1 MSKRNHLLLFL
12 SAVFVLFSILLI
24 GLFLRDRCSATSRKQ
39 FQQLTLK
46 MFQNEVVSSTL
57 NLHYTLEHPENYGI
71 VDYPV
76 TYGDQ
81 DPISLVSYASPTAT
95 DYLRILYGIPYDSL
109 SDSDRQTYDI
119 LSLYLNSARQGEAF
133 RLYYEPLGPTL
144 GVQAQLPILL
154 SEYTFRSSKDIQ
166 EYLDLASQ
174 TDSYFSSILA
184 HEQARSRAGLFMSDE
199 NADAVIS
206 QCRSLLAMTGEENLF
221 LSVFQEKTEQA
232 DFLSEEEKRSFL
244 SRNETIVTEHI
255 LPAYQLLSD
264 GLTDLKGT
272 GKNTGGL
279 CHFPNGKA
287 YYEYLLCSST
297 GSYLPVTGI
306 EKRICQQIESDLAEC
321 RRLLKAHPSLSDS
334 KALSPEGEA
343 NDPSGILADL
353 QEKMS
358 ADFPRTPQ
366 VDCTVKYV
374 HPSLEN
380 YLSPAFY
387 LTPPIDNN
395 REHVIY
401 INPSSGYSWLELYTT
416 LAHEGYPGHLYQ
428 NVSFDA
434 RKEPLRSLLNFGGY
448 TEGWATYVEMESYR
462 YAAEQILETQPFS
475 EEEVYAAACF
485 QARKRSLLLG
495 ISSLLDIRIH
505 YHGFSL
511 EDTERFL
518 SELGFFQ
525 STAASSIYQTILEAP
540 CNYLKYYLGYLT
552 FLDLRSYFQE
562 HYPEQFDLKEF
573 HRQILSIGPCQF
585 PVLEKYLKACY
596 E

>member
-12 SAVFVLFSILLI
+12 SILCFLFCI
-24 GLFLRDRCSATSRKQ
+24 LFLNLFLKNRYSNTCREQ
-39 FQQLTLK
+39 FQQLTEK

-71 VDYPV
+71 TNYPV

-81 DPISLVSYASPTAT
+81 ETVSLVSYASPTSG
-95 DYLRILYGIPYDSL
+95 DYLRVLSGISYDSL
-109 SDSDRQTYDI
+109 TDSDRLTYDI
-119 LSLYLNSARQGEAF
+119 LALYLDSAKQGERF

-144 GVQAQLPILL
+144 GIQAQLPILL
-154 SEYTFRSSKDIQ
+154 SEYTFHSPEDIQ
-166 EYLDLASQ
+166 VYLALAAQ

-184 HEQARSRAGLFMSDE
+184 HEQARSQAGLFMSDE
-199 NADAVIS
+199 NADAIIR
-206 QCRSLLAMTGEENLF
+206 QCCALLDLSEEENFF
-221 LSVFQEKTEQA
+221 LSVFHEKISQA
-232 DFLSEEEKRSFL
+232 DFLSEEEKQSCI
-244 SRNETIVTEHI
+244 SQNAIIVSEHI
-255 LPAYQLLSD
+255 LPAYQLLAE
-264 GLTDLKGT
+264 GLAALKGT

-279 CHFPNGKA
+279 CYFPEGKA

-306 EKRICQQIESDLAEC
+306 EKRICQQITSDLTEC
-321 RRLLKAHPSLSDS
+321 RELLKKYPSLSDS
-334 KALSPEGEA
+334 ETLFSSGEE
-343 NDPSGILADL
+343 DPSLILADL
-353 QEKMS
+353 QEKMT
-358 ADFPRTPQ
+358 ADFPTAPQ
-366 VDCTVKYV
+366 VSCTVKYV
-374 HPSLEN
+374 HPSLED

-387 LTPPIDNN
+387 LTPPIDNTQ
-395 REHVIY
+395 EHVIY
-401 INPSSGYSWLELYTT
+401 INPASGYSWLELYTT

-428 NVSFDA
+428 NISFDA
-434 RKEPLRSLLNFGGY
+434 ENEPIRSLLNFGGY

-462 YAAEQILETQPFS
+462 YAAGQILETQPLS
-475 EEEVYAAACF
+475 EEEVYAAARF
-485 QARKRSLLLG
+485 QAAKRSLLLG

-540 CNYLKYYLGYLT
+540 ANYLKYYLGYLT

-562 HYPEQFDLKEF
+562 NYPDRFDLRDF
-573 HRQILSIGPCQF
+573 HRQILAIGPCQF

>member
-1 MSKRNHLLLFL
+1 MSKRNPLFLYLSAALIPLFILFL
-12 SAVFVLFSILLI
+12 S
-24 GLFLRDRCSATSRKQ
+24 LFLKNRYSVTCRKQ

-57 NLHYTLEHPENYGI
+57 NLHYTLEHPQDYGI
-71 VDYPV
+71 SDYPV

-81 DPISLVSYASPTAT
+81 DTVSLVSYASPTAD
-95 DYLRILYGIPYDSL
+95 DYLRILYGISYDSL
-109 SDSDRQTYDI
+109 SDSEKLTYDI
-119 LSLYLNSARQGEAF
+119 LSLYLDSSGQGEAF
-133 RLYYEPLGPTL
+133 RLYYEPLGPSL
-144 GVQAQLPILL
+144 GIQAQLPILL
-154 SEYTFRSSKDIQ
+154 SEYTFHSPEDIQ
-166 EYLDLASQ
+166 VYLDLAAK

-199 NADAVIS
+199 NADSIIR
-206 QCRSLLAMTGEENLF
+206 QCSALLNMTEEENFF
-221 LSVFQEKTEQA
+221 LSVFDEKTKQA
-232 DFLSEEEKRSFL
+232 DFLTEEEKQSCI
-244 SRNETIVTEHI
+244 SRNAEVVSEHI
-255 LPAYQLLSD
+255 LPAYQLLAD
-264 GLTDLKGT
+264 GLAALKGT

-279 CHFPNGKA
+279 CFFPEGKS
-287 YYEYLLCSST
+287 YYEYLLRSST
-297 GSYLPVTGI
+297 GSYLPITGI
-306 EKRICQQIESDLAEC
+306 EKRICQQITSDLTEC
-321 RRLLKAHPSLSDS
+321 RELLRTYPSLSDS
-334 KALSPEGEA
+334 EALFSGAAE
-343 NDPSGILADL
+343 DPLMILQDL
-353 QEKMS
+353 QEKMT
-358 ADFPRTPQ
+358 ADFPEAPE

-374 HPSLEN
+374 HPSLET

-387 LTPPIDNN
+387 LTPPIDNH

-401 INPSSGYSWLELYTT
+401 INPASDYSWLELYTT

-428 NVSFDA
+428 NISFDA
-434 RKEPLRSLLNFGGY
+434 ADAPIRSLLNFGGF

-462 YAAEQILETQPFS
+462 YAAGQIPETQSLS
-475 EEEVYAAACF
+475 EEEVYAAARF
-485 QARKRSLLLG
+485 HARKRSLLLG